1 MPVTPQKPIVL
12 LLSAHA
18 LSIWGPRIKA
28 AVPACSLAFVTSE
41 DVMATGAPCSADIAF
56 MTREVTGASSKDNP
70 TIELRNF
77 ENALRKSPNL
87 RWLQIHPAGAERP
100 IYRELRDRGVK
111 VTTASG
117 ATAVTV
123 AHSAL
128 GAVIALNRRFPLL
141 ADAQRRHAWEPR
153 LGERAPRDLR
163 GQHAVIVGLGPIGRT
178 LATLLKMLGLSVTG
192 VRRKAEPVEGC
203 DRTIAFAGLDAIL
216 PAADWLIL
224 CCPASP
230 LTRRLGNR
238 ARIAAMPSGSHL
250 VNIAR
255 GEVVVE
261 RDLIEALSSGH
272 LAGAYLDVFEREPL
286 DPASPLWDMPNVIV
300 SPHTASHSL
309 GQNEAIFEIFLDNL
323 VRWREGRD
331 LRNDVDNLG

>member
-1 MPVTPQKPIVL
+1 MKL
-12 LLSAHA
+12 LLSDFA
-18 LSIWGPRIKA
+18 LRTWRARIQS
-28 AVPACSLAFVTSE
+28 AVPDGSVSFVTAE
-41 DVMATGAPCSADIAF
+41 KALAADGPCDATIAF
-56 MTREVTGASSKDNP
+56 MTREVTGRSSKDNP
-70 TIELRNF
+70 TSELRGF
-77 ENALRKSPNL
+77 ETVLRKSPGL

-153 LGERAPRDLR
+153 LGERSPRDLK
-163 GQHAVIVGLGPIGRT
+163 GQCAVIVGLGPIGRT
-178 LATLLKMLGLSVTG
+178 IAALLKMLGMKIVG
-192 VRRKAEPVEGC
+192 VRRSAEPVAPC
-203 DRTIAFAGLDAIL
+203 DQTIAYDQLHDAL
-216 PAADWLIL
+216 AQADWLIL

-230 LTRRLGNR
+230 VTRGIANG
-238 ARIAAMPSGSHL
+238 AAFAAMPPGAHF
-250 VNIAR
+250 VNVSR
-255 GEVVVE
+255 GEIAVEKDVVE
-261 RDLIEALSSGH
+261 ALASGR

-286 DPASPLWDMPNVIV
+286 DPASPLWNMPNVII

-309 GQNEAIFEIFLDNL
+309 GQNEAIFDIFLDNL
-323 VRWREGRD
+323 ARWQGGQK
-331 LRNDVDNLG
+331 LRNDVDDLA